1 MYAYIE
7 FSEINAANKSEKI
20 SSRVFRAVGGDLGRF
35 VESHYNQQRR
45 KNLFPRK
52 MVKEEKHM
60 RIISGGHNISK
71 QTI

>member
-1 MYAYIE
+1 MQPTNLKR
-7 FSEINAANKSEKI
+7 FPP
-20 SSRVFRAVGGDLGRF
+20 VFRAVGGDLGRF

-45 KNLFPRK
+45 KNLFPRE